1 MIKVIPV
8 SGKAQHGKD
17 TFAEMLKSTL
27 IETYKLTT
35 DEVKIMHYGDFVKFI
50 AAEYGGWDGQK
61 DEAGRTL
68 LQVIGTERGRYTVDP
83 LIWVKMVEA
92 AIGIFAD
99 KVKYVI
105 IPDTRFPNEI
115 EYFYNRVIGSQHV
128 KTIPIRVERPDFDN
142 GLTEEQK
149 NHPSETSLDNYDDF
163 VFKFSCYSLEDTKVA
178 VWMTSKYLVNI
189 G

>member
-17 TFAEMLKSTL
+17 SFGEALKASL
-27 IETYKLTT
+27 MEGYGLT
-35 DEVKIMHYGDFVKFI
+35 DSEVKIMHYGDFVKFI
-50 AAEYGGWDGQK
+50 ASAYGGWDGKK

-92 AIGIFAD
+92 SIGIFAD
-99 KVKYVI
+99 TLKFVI

-115 EYFYNRVIGSQHV
+115 EYFHNRTIALHSV
-128 KTIPIRVERPDFDN
+128 KTLPIRMERPDFDN
-142 GLTEEQK
+142 GLTEEQI
-149 NHPSETSLDNYDDF
+149 NSLAENPVIINLNKEFIYPANALLLDSPWHVTNF
-163 VFKFSCYSLEDTKVA
+163 F
-178 VWMTSKYLVNI
+178 
-189 G
+189 